1 MLFCL
6 DFPTAMLRHTDTGY
20 LIIAAFSLI
29 SGAGSGRLVCCVVPC
44 IALSLEILEIEKKT
58 DRGVDWT

>member
-1 MLFCL
+1 
-6 DFPTAMLRHTDTGY
+6 MLRHTGY

-29 SGAGSGRLVCCVVPC
+29 SGAGRLLCCVVPC